1 MFILGRQKIGF
12 VFHFS
17 YLAYRISY
25 FVGAR
30 NRRRTQR
37 APNIGGGCAF
47 DAKKGLSLGL
57 PMFVS
62 RFQQASKKNFGFW
75 DFWFQVCAHLIE
87 ILRLSGYFIQLLRYT
102 AGARCSMYYK
112 YDSARLRLQAY
123 LWHELYLE

>member
-47 DAKKGLSLGL
+47 DAKNRVFFGWSK
-57 PMFVS
+57 FVNAYVK
-62 RFQQASKKNFGFW
+62 RGKKNFKKM
-75 DFWFQVCAHLIE
+75 DFWLKPLAQMIDLPPPAAGPFVWRTVALLISRGVLE
-87 ILRLSGYFIQLLRYT
+87 TSMSVL
-102 AGARCSMYYK
+102 ARREVVSYSK
-112 YDSARLRLQAY
+112 RV
-123 LWHELYLE
+123 